1 MFLINFYHERSIDN
15 LKHFSLFIISML
27 LVSCGGESTST
38 PVTANSTPTLSSISA
53 QSTLQGVT
61 KTVSITASDSDGDSL
76 TYTLTSDPVDKVTG
90 SVSGSTLTLTPDSS
104 YSGTASLTLKVSDGE
119 SDVSQTF
126 TLAVNAAPV
135 AAAALTMTFTP
146 AKIFRFTWTGV
157 SDATSYKLKEAIN
170 AGSGYTL
177 INETTTSSFEHVVP
191 LYARLNAKYIL
202 ESCNAHGCTASVAVF
217 TSTKVAEMAS
227 SIEKFNGS
235 GWTVGNYFGASV
247 SLSNDGYTMA
257 VGAQSN
263 NSSETGIN
271 GNQNTSGAN
280 TSGAVYIYTRSGTS
294 WFQQAFIKA
303 SNTGIGDFFGRSVS
317 LSDDG
322 NTLAVGAPQEDS
334 NATGINGDQ
343 TDNSVSF
350 AGAVYAF
357 TRSGSTWSQQA
368 YIKAS
373 NTARADHFGNA
384 VSLSGDGNTLAVGAF
399 YEDSNVTGING
410 IQSDISGNN
419 QGAVYTFF
427 RTGTNWLQQAYI
439 KASDAGT
446 HIHEN
451 FGYSV
456 SLSVDGNTLA
466 VSNPMFKLYVF
477 IRSGSSWSQQAYVK
491 PSNWTNAS
499 DPLDLVGNS
508 VSLSADGNTLAIGRK
523 SDPSNATGI
532 NGDQTDS
539 SAGGSGAVYIYTRSG
554 TIWSQQAYIK
564 ASNVATSD
572 QFGYSVSLSADGN
585 GLAVG
590 AIGEDSNTTG
600 INSDQTNNSASSSG
614 AAYVF
619 TRSGTSWSQ
628 QAYVKAIDTGAGD
641 SFGQSV
647 SLSGDGS
654 TLAVGAWANNSTYSN
669 SDRVGAAYIY

>member
-1 MFLINFYHERSIDN
+1 MMSKDIFLRIGLTLFVSIV
-15 LKHFSLFIISML
+15 LAA
-27 LVSCGGESTST
+27 CGGTTTTAPATAATLSMSFTST
-38 PVTANSTPTLSSISA
+38 
-53 QSTLQGVT
+53 
-61 KTVSITASDSDGDSL
+61 KT
-76 TYTLTSDPVDKVTG
+76 
-90 SVSGSTLTLTPDSS
+90 
-104 YSGTASLTLKVSDGE
+104 
-119 SDVSQTF
+119 
-126 TLAVNAAPV
+126 
-135 AAAALTMTFTP
+135 
-146 AKIFRFTWTGV
+146 FRFAWTGV
-157 SDATSYKLKEAIN
+157 SDATSYKLKEAVTTD
-170 AGSGYTL
+170 SGYVL
-177 INETTTSSFEHVVP
+177 INEVSSNGFDHLDGTGTNRFDHVVP
-191 LYARLNAKYIL
+191 LYGRLNAKYIL
-202 ESCNAHGCTASVAVF
+202 QSCNSIGCTDSPEVF

-227 SIEKFNGS
+227 SIGKFDGS
-235 GWTVGNYFGASV
+235 SGYRVGNYFGASV
-247 SLSNDGYTMA
+247 SLSHDGYTMA

-263 NSSETGIN
+263 NSSATGIN
-271 GNQNTSGAN
+271 GNQNTTGAN

-294 WFQQAFIKA
+294 WSQQAFIKA

-419 QGAVYTFF
+419 QGAVYAFL

-446 HIHEN
+446 HTHEN

-491 PSNWTNAS
+491 PSNWTNTS
-499 DPLDLVGNS
+499 GLLDVVGNS

-628 QAYVKAIDTGAGD
+628 QAYVKASDTGAGD

-654 TLAVGAWANNSTYSN
+654 TLAVGAWLNNSTYSN

>member
-1 MFLINFYHERSIDN
+1 MSKNVFLRIGFTLFVSIV
-15 LKHFSLFIISML
+15 LTA
-27 LVSCGGESTST
+27 CGGSTT
-38 PVTANSTPTLSSISA
+38 TVAPATAATLSMSFTPTKA
-53 QSTLQGVT
+53 
-61 KTVSITASDSDGDSL
+61 
-76 TYTLTSDPVDKVTG
+76 
-90 SVSGSTLTLTPDSS
+90 
-104 YSGTASLTLKVSDGE
+104 
-119 SDVSQTF
+119 
-126 TLAVNAAPV
+126 
-135 AAAALTMTFTP
+135 
-146 AKIFRFTWTGV
+146 FRFTWTDV
-157 SDATSYKLKEAIN
+157 SDATYYKLKEAITV
-170 AGSGYTL
+170 GSGYTSVDDN
-177 INETTTSSFEHVVP
+177 IASTGMANSIDHVVP
-191 LYARLNAKYIL
+191 LYGRLNAKYIL
-202 ESCNAHGCTASVAVF
+202 QSCNSIGCTDSPEVF

-227 SIEKFNGS
+227 SIGKFDGS
-235 GWTVGNYFGASV
+235 SGYRVGNYFGASV
-247 SLSNDGYTMA
+247 SLSHDGYTMA

-263 NSSETGIN
+263 NSSATGIN
-271 GNQNTSGAN
+271 GNQNTTGAN

-343 TDNSVSF
+343 TNNSVSF

-419 QGAVYTFF
+419 QGAVYAFL

-446 HIHEN
+446 HTHEN

-654 TLAVGAWANNSTYSN
+654 TLAVGAWLNNSTYSN

>member
-1 MFLINFYHERSIDN
+1 MMSKDIFLRIGLTVFVSIV
-15 LKHFSLFIISML
+15 LTA
-27 LVSCGGESTST
+27 CGGST
-38 PVTANSTPTLSSISA
+38 A
-53 QSTLQGVT
+53 
-61 KTVSITASDSDGDSL
+61 
-76 TYTLTSDPVDKVTG
+76 
-90 SVSGSTLTLTPDSS
+90 TLTPA
-104 YSGTASLTLKVSDGE
+104 TAATLSM
-119 SDVSQTF
+119 S
-126 TLAVNAAPV
+126 
-135 AAAALTMTFTP
+135 FTP
-146 AKIFRFTWTGV
+146 TKTFRFTWTDV
-157 SDATSYKLKEAIN
+157 SDATYYKLKEAITV
-170 AGSGYTL
+170 GSGYTSVDDN
-177 INETTTSSFEHVVP
+177 IASTGMANSIDHVVP
-191 LYARLNAKYIL
+191 LYGRLNAKYIL
-202 ESCNAHGCTASVAVF
+202 QSCNSIGCTDSPEVF

-227 SIEKFNGS
+227 SIGKFDGSS
-235 GWTVGNYFGASV
+235 GWRVGNYFGASV
-247 SLSNDGYTMA
+247 SLSHDGYTMA

-263 NSSETGIN
+263 NSSATGIN

-294 WFQQAFIKA
+294 WSQQAFIKA
-303 SNTGIGDFFGRSVS
+303 SNTGFGDFFGRSVS

-446 HIHEN
+446 HTHEN

-491 PSNWTNAS
+491 PSNWTNTS

-628 QAYVKAIDTGAGD
+628 QAYVKASDTGAGD
-641 SFGQSV
+641 LFGQSV

>member
-1 MFLINFYHERSIDN
+1 MFLINFYHGRSIDN

-104 YSGTASLTLKVSDGE
+104 YLGTASLTLKVSDGE

-294 WFQQAFIKA
+294 WAQQAFIKA
-303 SNTGIGDFFGRSVS
+303 SNTGAGDFFGRSVS

-357 TRSGSTWSQQA
+357 TRNGSSWSQQA

-410 IQSDISGNN
+410 IQSDISGND

-427 RTGTNWLQQAYI
+427 RTGTTWLQQAYI
-439 KASDAGT
+439 KA
-446 HIHEN
+446 
-451 FGYSV
+451 
-456 SLSVDGNTLA
+456 
-466 VSNPMFKLYVF
+466 
-477 IRSGSSWSQQAYVK
+477 
-491 PSNWTNAS
+491 SNWTNAS

-539 SAGGSGAVYIYTRSG
+539 SAGGSGAVYIYTRSS
-554 TIWSQQAYIK
+554 TNWSQQAYIK
-564 ASNVATSD
+564 ASNTAASD
-572 QFGYSVSLSADGN
+572 QFGYSVSLSNAGN
-585 GLAVG
+585 VLAVG
-590 AIGEDSNTTG
+590 AIGEDSNATG
-600 INSDQTNNSASSSG
+600 INSDQTDNSASSSG

-619 TRSGTSWSQ
+619 TRSGTNWSQ
-628 QAYVKAIDTGAGD
+628 QAYIKANDTDAAD

-654 TLAVGAWANNSTYSN
+654 TLAVGAWYENNSN
-669 SDRVGAAYIY
+669 KIGAAYIY